1 MSFSLKSLT
10 LSGLAVLA
18 LSLPAFAQTNTLEGI
33 VKDPDGKPLQGAV
46 VNIDRTDIKGH
57 YTVKTDKKGHY
68 GHYGLPVP
76 GTYDVTVVVDGQPR
90 DGIKGIRANGMP
102 ITQDFNLKAPG
113 QQQAA
118 AGGAPGAPG
127 QPGDETRGMTK
138 AQKEE
143 FEKQAKAREAQIAKN
158 KDLNDAYTAGKT
170 ALDAKMWDDAIT
182 NLSKAS
188 MIDDKQ
194 IAIWSSLADAYV
206 GSAGTKTAS
215 EASGQYDKAF
225 DAYKKAID
233 LSGML
238 SPVEQ
243 AAYYNNYA
251 LALAKDKK
259 IDDARTNLDKAA
271 MLDPMGAGKY
281 FYNMGA
287 LLVNSNQNEAAGDE
301 FKKAI
306 SADPNYA
313 DAYYQLG
320 LYLTSKATADA
331 KGNIVAAPGTIEN
344 LQKYL
349 QLKPDGNFAP
359 NAKELIASLGG
370 TVSTNFSN
378 PNAAPKKGNKK

>member
-1 MSFSLKSLT
+1 MSFSLKSLA
-10 LSGLAVLA
+10 LSSLAVLA
-18 LSLPAFAQTNTLEGI
+18 ISLPAFAQTATIEGI
-33 VKDPDGKPLQGAV
+33 VKDESGKPIQNAV
-46 VNIDRTDIKGH
+46 VNIDRTDIKAH
-57 YTVKTDKKGHY
+57 YGLKTDKKGHY

-76 GTYDVTVVVDGQPR
+76 GMYDITVLVDGQVR
-90 DGIKGIRANGMP
+90 DGIKGVRTAGEP
-102 ITQDFNLKAPG
+102 VKQDFNLKAPG
-113 QQQAA
+113 QAA
-118 AGGAPGAPG
+118 AAGAPGAPP
-127 QPGDETRGMTK
+127 QTPAEQERGLTK

-158 KDLNDAYTAGKT
+158 KELNDAYTAGKT
-170 ALDAKMWDDAIT
+170 ALDAKMFDDAIT

-194 IAIWSSLADAYV
+194 IAIWSALADAYV

-225 DAYKKAID
+225 DAFKKAIE
-233 LSGML
+233 LSTSL
-238 SPVEQ
+238 SPGEQ

-287 LLVNSNQNEAAGDE
+287 LLVNSNQNDAAGDE

-306 SADPNYA
+306 AADPNYA

-320 LYLTSKATADA
+320 LYLTSKATADP

-359 NAKELIASLGG
+359 NAKELISSLGG
-370 TVSTNFSN
+370 TVNTNFRN
-378 PNAAPKKGNKK
+378 PSSPAPKKKK